1 MELFRPIIRVA
12 AVAAVAFVVQL
23 IASRSIDTLV
33 RRVVRSDRYASK
45 AEEEKRED
53 TLIAVFRPLSRAV
66 IFIIAFIVALGLL
79 GVNLAAL
86 ITGAGAIGLVFGI
99 VAQSAFKDY
108 IAGIYLILENQY
120 RVGDVVLLAGTTSGV
135 VEDITIRITKLRDLD
150 GNLHFVRNGD
160 AGVITNMTAEWAN
173 ANIDIQ
179 VGWGADIDQVAELI
193 NEVGTA
199 LAADETWSQR
209 VLEPVQFL
217 RVDGFSGSAVTVKAL
232 GKTTPIDQWAVAG
245 EFRRRLKSAFDRHGI
260 ERPYPQRVIREAAS
274 VRPQHKVRKEVT
286 V

>member
-1 MELFRPIIRVA
+1 MIVGK
-12 AVAAVAFVVQL
+12 
-23 IASRSIDTLV
+23 SIDSLV
-33 RRVVRSDRYASK
+33 RRAVRSDKYANK
-45 AEEEKRED
+45 AEEVKRED
-53 TLIAVFRPLSRAV
+53 TLIAVFKPLSRALV
-66 IFIIAFIVALGLL
+66 WVVAGIVALGIF

-108 IAGIYLILENQY
+108 IAGTYIILENQF

-193 NEVGTA
+193 DEVGAA
-199 LAADETWSQR
+199 LAADEAWSDR
-209 VLEPVQFL
+209 IIEPVKFL
-217 RVDGFSGSAVTVKAL
+217 RVDSFSGSAVTVKAL

-245 EFRRRLKSAFDRHGI
+245 EFRRRIKVAFDRHGI
-260 ERPYPQRVIREAAS
+260 ERPYPQRVVREAAAATTTITH
-274 VRPQHKVRKEVT
+274 HKPRAAKVPA
-286 V
+286 